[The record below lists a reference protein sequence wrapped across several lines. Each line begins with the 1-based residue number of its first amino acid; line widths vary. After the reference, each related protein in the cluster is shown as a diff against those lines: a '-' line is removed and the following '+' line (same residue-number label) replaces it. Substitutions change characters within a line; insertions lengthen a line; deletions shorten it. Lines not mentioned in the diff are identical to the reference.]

1 MRRVTVFN
9 MVSLDGYFVDREG
22 SMSWA
27 HNPLKDEAWE
37 AFSIGNASAGGL
49 LIFGRLT
56 YELMHSYWP
65 TPAAL
70 QNDPIMAQQMNTL
83 PKVVFSKTL
92 DQATWNNT
100 RLVKEDLVTE
110 IRKMKAADGPDM
122 AILGS
127 GSIVAQLTPPRL
139 IDEYQLVLIPGVL
152 GKGRTL
158 FDGLGEKLSLKLTQT
173 RAFGNGN
180 VLLCYEPL
188 A

>member
-1 MRRVTVFN
+1 MRRLTVFN
-9 MVSLDGYFVDREG
+9 MVSLDGYFVDQAG
-22 SMSWA
+22 SMDWA
-27 HNPLKDEAWE
+27 HNPQKDEAWE

-83 PKVVFSKTL
+83 PKVVFSRTL
-92 DQATWNNT
+92 DHASWSNT
-100 RLVKEDLVTE
+100 RLVRDDLVTE
-110 IRKMKAADGPDM
+110 IRKMKQAAGPDM

-127 GSIVAQLTPPRL
+127 GSLVVQLTRARL
-139 IDEYQLVLIPGVL
+139 IDGYQLVVIPVVL

-158 FDGLGEKLSLKLTQT
+158 FDGLEEKLSLKLTQT
-173 RAFGNGN
+173 RAFENGN